1 MPEQSSTVLIIEDN
15 STIREGMVEAL
26 KNDYRVEGFSNPEE
40 GLKYFRKHLPDLVIT
55 DYKMNPIDGMTV
67 LNEVKKISPQTEV
80 ILITAYGTVDIA
92 VSAMKNG
99 AADFVTKPF
108 SVDEFLIKVEKIVR
122 LARERKQFER
132 IDEENRYLRETIR
145 DQFNFDEIIG
155 NSPAMTVVFDL
166 IQRSAETSSSVVV
179 SGESGTGKEL
189 VARAIHYNSAR
200 KDRPFI
206 KVNCAALSETLLES
220 ELFGHEKGAFTG
232 AIRAKKGRFE
242 LADTGTL
249 FLDEIGDI
257 SPNVQVKL
265 LRVLQEQEFE
275 RVGGEVTLRVDTR
288 IIAATNRNLQEEVRK
303 GNFREDLYYRL
314 HVIPIHLPSLR
325 ERTEDISLIA
335 EFFIV
340 RFRKE
345 LGKRVE
351 VDPAIYGI
359 LENYHWPGNV
369 RELENVIERA
379 VALSRDSRL
388 TAADFAI
395 LQKGPREIDVNLAD
409 LDERGLDGYLEKIE
423 KTLIEHALEKAK
435 GGRTE
440 AARQLGVKTSAFYYK
455 LEKYGLL

>member
-435 GGRTE
+435 GGRSE